1 MELYLIGLAI
11 GLLIMSPVIALIL
24 FAGIVTRKQE
34 RRTPPSGGSRARVG
48 LQGFATRYAKP

>member
-24 FAGIVTRKQE
+24 FAGIVTRKGE
-34 RRTPPSGGSRARVG
+34 SRTPPSGGARARVS
-48 LQGFATRYAKP
+48 LQGFAARYAKP